1 MTDQTSN
8 GIPAPKQTTLEY
20 RFYFAV
26 IFLISLPWEL
36 VSWMLGLASPDS
48 EDNDRGFLSRAWR
61 RAAIITPTIFS
72 A

>member
-1 MTDQTSN
+1 
-8 GIPAPKQTTLEY
+8 
-20 RFYFAV
+20 V